1 MIRHTGSVEPG
12 GWTSR
17 SMIAML
23 QRFCADISKE
33 AVTLSP
39 LVGLTGWFHVGV
51 SESLM
56 TAVSPLSSLSIVN
69 SQNVSGAVP
78 DVAGG
83 GASQVDPFGFSSAM
97 TAD

>member
-1 MIRHTGSVEPG
+1 MIV
-12 GWTSR
+12 
-17 SMIAML
+17 ML

-33 AVTLSP
+33 AVTFSP
-39 LVGLTGWFHVGV
+39 LVGLTGWFHIGV
-51 SESLM
+51 SESLT
-56 TAVSPLSSLSIVN
+56 TAVSPVSSLSMVS

-83 GASQVDPFGFSSAM
+83 GASQVIPFGFIAAM